1 MDNTV
6 NAKVEQIRSFFKKA
20 QPDNHPIVNHPLSQ
34 CEEYVKG
41 LYFDMLCVMAQYEN
55 EDVENQNRFIQ
66 RIMAGCNETMTISE
80 HIKRAM
86 EISVDKVTEFVK
98 QCNDNNLK
106 EIFFID
112 SLIICCANGT
122 PNRKQ
127 VDFLAEIADVLCFDK
142 NKVKFISEL
151 TVAILEQDSDKYGQ
165 LMNNNADEYKK
176 FIRQIFC
183 YTKLFVYNDVLV
195 RNNNE
200 IYYYS
205 PKINNQSLFDEAAN
219 FKEIDEIT
227 FENQFI
233 DNNINFLSVK
243 KVTLINCKIQNAT
256 LQFESVDKILIED
269 CEFEWNGEHNYT
281 YEDDRSNHYYCDRAI
296 NFSLS
301 GAEVSVKNS
310 RFSNFKVFSHYSTDY
325 KGKGV
330 GAVFCDLHNGVIDNK
345 LIIDNCEFRD
355 INTSAG
361 YYRDDGYCCIFY
373 SYDDKYYIE
382 VSNSHFSNCKSDNL
396 NRGMFSQLNRESGNI
411 LINSSKLSY

>member
-1 MDNTV
+1 MDNTI

-183 YTKLFVYNDVLV
+183 YTKLFVYNNVLV

-200 IYYYS
+200 LYYYS

-269 CEFEWNGEHNYT
+269 CEFEWNGEHNFT
-281 YEDDRSNHYYCDRAI
+281 YEDGRKNYYFRDRAI
-296 NFSLS
+296 KLYLS
-301 GAEVSVKNS
+301 GANISVRNCK
-310 RFSNFKVFSHYSTDY
+310 FSGFKVFSYLENSSDGSGY
-325 KGKGV
+325 
-330 GAVFCDLHNGVIDNK
+330 GAVFCDLLGKAEYNK
-345 LIIDNCEFRD
+345 LVIDNCEFKD
-355 INTSAG
+355 INTSASH
-361 YYRDDGYCCIFY
+361 YRSFADNCIFY
-373 SYDDKYYIE
+373 SYSRRYKIE
-382 VSNSHFSNCKSDNL
+382 VTNSHFSNCNSNSTNTRL
-396 NRGMFSQLNRESGNI
+396 FNELTSESGNI
-411 LINSSKLSY
+411 LINSSKLN